1 MADDFALVGEWLEV
15 LPEGRFDDFSGRIAE
30 GLVLR
35 LPFPPPGVPTEFTG
49 RDAVQAIL
57 QKTAQGRSPLVFHDV
72 VTLRTEDPELFMTTC
87 RGEATMNSGKPY
99 RNRYVILTRI
109 RDGVVL
115 EHIEYLNP
123 LAVMEA
129 AG

>member
-1 MADDFALVGEWLEV
+1 MADDFALVKAWLEV
-15 LPEGRFDDFSGRIAE
+15 LPEGRFDLFPGTIADDF
-30 GLVLR
+30 VLR
-35 LPFPPPGVPTEFTG
+35 LPFAPPGVPNEFAG
-49 RDAVQAIL
+49 RETVEAVL
-57 QKTAQGRSPLVFHDV
+57 QKTALGRSPLVFYDV
-72 VTLRTEDPELFMTTC
+72 VTLRTEDPHLFLTTC

-99 RNRYVILTRI
+99 RNSYAILTRI